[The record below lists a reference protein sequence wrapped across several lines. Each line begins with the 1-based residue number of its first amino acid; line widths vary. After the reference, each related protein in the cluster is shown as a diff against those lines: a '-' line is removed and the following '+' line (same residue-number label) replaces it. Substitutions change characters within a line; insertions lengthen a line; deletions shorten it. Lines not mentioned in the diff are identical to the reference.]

1 MMKWTKCAVQFLR
14 ISRPGVRVPSIAPRK
29 TSTQRV
35 LVFLFVCTME
45 GARTRRRRTAP
56 QAISPVGCC
65 LACGSQWLGMSTV
78 EAVDRKISWLFC
90 FSGRGYTH
98 LHTFCTLYKKAMN
111 SLHRLHSVYFA
122 AQKREFYAKST
133 RVSSRR
139 SSASICRMA
148 SRIILPVIFVA
159 TGVLFSGGSCGFTPA
174 TSCE

>member
-1 MMKWTKCAVQFLR
+1 MKWTKCAIRFLR

-29 TSTQRV
+29 T
-35 LVFLFVCTME
+35 
-45 GARTRRRRTAP
+45 RTRLCSGFSFCQHDGRGSNRAAARSAASNQP
-56 QAISPVGCC
+56 SGLLLSPRVPTCRNVYR
-65 LACGSQWLGMSTV
+65 GSCEIERFHGF
-78 EAVDRKISWLFC
+78 FC
-90 FSGRGYTH
+90 FFGRGCTH

-122 AQKREFYAKST
+122 AQKRESYAKST

-159 TGVLFSGGSCGFTPA
+159 TGILFSMG
-174 TSCE
+174 

>member
-1 MMKWTKCAVQFLR
+1 MKWTKCAIRFLR

-29 TSTQRV
+29 T
-35 LVFLFVCTME
+35 
-45 GARTRRRRTAP
+45 RTRLCSGFSFCQHDGRGSNRAAARSAASNQP
-56 QAISPVGCC
+56 SGLLLSPRVPTCRNVYR
-65 LACGSQWLGMSTV
+65 GSCEIERFHGF
-78 EAVDRKISWLFC
+78 FC
-90 FSGRGYTH
+90 FFGRGCTH

-122 AQKREFYAKST
+122 AQKRIFYAKST

-159 TGVLFSGGSCGFTPA
+159 TGILFSMG
-174 TSCE
+174 